1 MLGPAVTAITLVY
14 AEKVKFIAFTFPA
27 PHHAP
32 VYIAFRPGV
41 HRALSWKLATDR
53 GIDMAERG
61 GRYGTVPAAW
71 IGMAVVLLA
80 LVPAAMRVAE
90 GQAGWPE
97 ALFILAGAGF
107 VTFHATRLVLLRR
120 AGREGDDG
128 GPR

>member
-1 MLGPAVTAITLVY
+1 
-14 AEKVKFIAFTFPA
+14 
-27 PHHAP
+27 
-32 VYIAFRPGV
+32 
-41 HRALSWKLATDR
+41 
-53 GIDMAERG
+53 
-61 GRYGTVPAAW
+61 
-71 IGMAVVLLA
+71 
-80 LVPAAMRVAE
+80 MRVAE